1 MDLVGYWVLKD
12 ETRAILMW
20 HMNNQCSILESLSW
34 RDKRIVL
41 WTLNRQAKIFLC
53 IIHAMNSLILY
64 HTWNSWQNL
73 VSYMKLLADTHK
85 MNTKIIIKISLIVNK
100 NCILLDYFFKFCCIA
115 WLMHMEVSSPSCV
128 TLTFIANSLAHKN
141 CKVIYTRL
149 MSKKSIGK
157 TRKLEQS
164 SIITNIITF
173 TSIPAIWT
181 FLFGYNGPNLSQLG
195 MAWDKFFKM
204 LLTTLAAEKW
214 WIL

>member
-1 MDLVGYWVLKD
+1 
-12 ETRAILMW
+12 
-20 HMNNQCSILESLSW
+20 MNNQCSILESLSW